1 MWTTLTNALALVV
14 SAVVVHVAYLGYV
27 RPRAA
32 QVLEAARQAGQSA
45 PRDLVVI
52 LKDYEQEICLILML
66 WGMFLIVSKCVAIL
80 REQYLFSVDL
90 IEEVREEADDG
101 KAAEEEGHEAPG
113 LHGTLAALET
123 LPADIRTT
131 PLVRTLLTSLR
142 RFLITQDVQNTS
154 DAIESGVEA
163 LAVKQEAENSMI
175 RYLIWAI
182 PSIGFIGTVRG
193 IGQAL
198 SQADQA
204 LAGDIAGMTESL
216 GIAFNSTL
224 VALLISIVLMFM
236 LHQLQRLQDNLV
248 VSTQDYCEAFLL
260 NRIGS
265 VNRGAPSPHPSPT
278 RGEGEERPL
287 RPSPPHEDG
296 PGRGGSGR
304 L

>member
-1 MWTTLTNALALVV
+1 MARTLSNILVLVV
-14 SAVVVHVAYLGYV
+14 AVVAVHVTYIGYI
-27 RPRAA
+27 RPQASLI
-32 QVLEAARQAGQSA
+32 LEASRQAGQSA
-45 PRDLVVI
+45 PRHLVVI

-66 WGMFLIVSKCVAIL
+66 WGMFLILGKCVAIL

-90 IEEVREEADDG
+90 LEESSQESEESDDTDPV
-101 KAAEEEGHEAPG
+101 EEPSEEFQGLDSTLKTLEA
-113 LHGTLAALET
+113 
-123 LPADIRTT
+123 LPFDIRET
-131 PLVRTLLTSLR
+131 PLVKTLMTSLR

-154 DAIESGVEA
+154 DAIESSVEA
-163 LAVKQEAENSMI
+163 LALRQDAENSMI

-224 VALLISIVLMFM
+224 VALLISVALMFM

-248 VSTQDYCEAFLL
+248 VDTQDYCEAFLL
-260 NRIGS
+260 NRISKGGDDDHLIKMKSSPSLS
-265 VNRGAPSPHPSPT
+265 V
-278 RGEGEERPL
+278 
-287 RPSPPHEDG
+287 
-296 PGRGGSGR
+296 GRN
-304 L
+304 

>member
-1 MWTTLTNALALVV
+1 MTKTLSNIIALVV
-14 SAVVVHVAYLGYV
+14 SVVAVHITYIGYI
-27 RPRAA
+27 RPQASL
-32 QVLEAARQAGQSA
+32 VLEASRQAGQSA
-45 PRDLVVI
+45 PRHLVVI

-66 WGMFLIVSKCVAIL
+66 WGMFLILGKCLAIL

-90 IEEVREEADDG
+90 LEESAEEPEETAEAE
-101 KAAEEEGHEAPG
+101 AAEDSPGEFYGLNSALKTLEA
-113 LHGTLAALET
+113 
-123 LPADIRTT
+123 LPPDIRET
-131 PLVRTLLTSLR
+131 PLVKTLMTSLR

-154 DAIESGVEA
+154 DAIESSVEA
-163 LAVKQEAENSMI
+163 LALKQDAENSMI

-224 VALLISIVLMFM
+224 VALLISIALMFM

-248 VSTQDYCEAFLL
+248 VDTQDYCEAFLL
-260 NRIGS
+260 NRISKGDDDHPVKLESSPSLS
-265 VNRGAPSPHPSPT
+265 V
-278 RGEGEERPL
+278 
-287 RPSPPHEDG
+287 
-296 PGRGGSGR
+296 GRN
-304 L
+304 

>member
-1 MWTTLTNALALVV
+1 MTKTLSNIIALVV
-14 SAVVVHVAYLGYV
+14 CVVAVHITYIGYI
-27 RPRAA
+27 RPQASL
-32 QVLEAARQAGQSA
+32 VLEASRQAGQSA
-45 PRDLVVI
+45 PRHLVVI

-66 WGMFLIVSKCVAIL
+66 WGMFLILGKCLAIL

-90 IEEVREEADDG
+90 LEESAEEPEETTEAE
-101 KAAEEEGHEAPG
+101 AAEDSPGEFHGLNSALKTLEA
-113 LHGTLAALET
+113 
-123 LPADIRTT
+123 LPPDIRET
-131 PLVRTLLTSLR
+131 PLVKTLMTSLR

-154 DAIESGVEA
+154 DAIESSVEA
-163 LAVKQEAENSMI
+163 LALKQDAENSMI

-224 VALLISIVLMFM
+224 VALLISIALMFM

-248 VSTQDYCEAFLL
+248 VDTQDYCEAFLL
-260 NRIGS
+260 NRISKGDGDHPVKLESSPSLS
-265 VNRGAPSPHPSPT
+265 V
-278 RGEGEERPL
+278 
-287 RPSPPHEDG
+287 
-296 PGRGGSGR
+296 GRN
-304 L
+304 